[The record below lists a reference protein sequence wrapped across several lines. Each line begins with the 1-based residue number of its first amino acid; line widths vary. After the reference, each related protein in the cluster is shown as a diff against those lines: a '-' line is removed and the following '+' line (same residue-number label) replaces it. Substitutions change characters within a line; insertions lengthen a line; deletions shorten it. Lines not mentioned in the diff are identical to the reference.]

1 MALPPPPPG
10 LDLSESRTTEIN
22 GTLIGMFSL
31 ATVTISLRMFS
42 RRLKGNPIVGSCHR
56 RLSYWRNEPVSGT

>member
-10 LDLSESRTTEIN
+10 LDLTENKVSEIN

-31 ATVTISLRMFS
+31 ATVTIVLRMFS
-42 RRLKGNPIVGSCHR
+42 RRIKGNPIVGSYQSS
-56 RLSYWRNEPVSGT
+56 LSEI